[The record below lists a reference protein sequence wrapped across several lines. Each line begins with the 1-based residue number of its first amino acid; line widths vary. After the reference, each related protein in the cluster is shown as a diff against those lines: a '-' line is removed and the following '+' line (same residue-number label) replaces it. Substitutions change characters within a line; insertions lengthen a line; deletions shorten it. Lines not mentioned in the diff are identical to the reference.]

1 MKEGKF
7 LSQTIEYNEI
17 IRGRLSPKQD
27 KVKRLWLRKSY
38 RKNLVKAGLIYAK
51 EALIDENN

>member
-17 IRGRLSPKQD
+17 IRERLNMVPVKE
-27 KVKRLWLRKSY
+27 KRLWLHKSY

-51 EALIDENN
+51 EALINENN